1 MLCQQCQQ
9 CKQCQQ
15 CQQFIARCYL
25 HLWWYFL
32 YTRSLKW
39 IFGSGLLFFVRDVTI
54 GTSVRTHILLS
65 PDSLPPRA
73 FPFEM
78 FIWILLLA
86 PYLYAHISICI
97 SFNVPFCNSATHQFS
112 IYFEY
117 PRLPKSAIF
126 GLRKIFGN
134 MWEWMFSCAHLHFQL
149 PPLPTPP
156 IPLVGMKPLAQ
167 QHFFCWTQIHFNKI
181 QRSVQIRFNYVCAY
195 HSVSAHV
202 TITSST
208 PTILS
213 PFLLRQQTHKTQLNL
228 DVAISQIW
236 PLCFCLPPTPKM
248 SPNLSYLRY
257 NAK

>member
-1 MLCQQCQQ
+1 MNIW
-9 CKQCQQ
+9 
-15 CQQFIARCYL
+15 FR
-25 HLWWYFL
+25 
-32 YTRSLKW
+32 
-39 IFGSGLLFFVRDVTI
+39 FVVLRPWCNNWDFREDTHFTI
-54 GTSVRTHILLS
+54 PWLTS
-65 PDSLPPRA
+65 PRA

-78 FIWILLLA
+78 FIWILLPA
-86 PYLYAHISICI
+86 PYLHAHMPICI
-97 SFNVPFCNSATHQFS
+97 SFNVPFCNFATHQFS

-117 PRLPKSAIF
+117 PQLPKSVICGLKKYFEICKNGCSVVRIYIF
-126 GLRKIFGN
+126 
-134 MWEWMFSCAHLHFQL
+134 SS

-181 QRSVQIRFNYVCAY
+181 QRSVQLRFNYVCAY

-213 PFLLRQQTHKTQLNL
+213 PFLLCQQTHKTQLNI

-236 PLCFCLPPTPKM
+236 PLCFFLPPLPKM
-248 SPNLSYLRY
+248 SPNLCYLHY